1 MSAELEKAKISLEK
15 AEKLQDIMKKANAI
29 IRSGKDVTNKLVE
42 IGLSQ
47 DQAEKIQKPDFANR
61 IGFAQ
66 YSLTNNNA
74 TIKRLKDRVNQL
86 ESKQNA
92 AKAGEERYLFDGGS
106 VEVNYS
112 ADRVQILFDSI
123 PSAEK
128 RTELKKN
135 GWKWSPTNSAW
146 QRMITPQAISNA
158 KSLTGATGSAPV
170 QEQTGPINTDEL
182 LNKRKFSYVT
192 ISLYTAL
199 PTEYKGLK
207 TFEIVYFD
215 VVSANIAEAIRA
227 YFKQILPEIP
237 SDKIKVSV
245 YAKTYVK
252 ESQRLVDQNR
262 FLPNDAPAKIV
273 LGAGL
278 QQIKDFLANQSQL
291 DKGIEVEQEHKETLE
306 KVASKEITVEEAI
319 KATAEDHINEDPQYY
334 DKLQEIESPKPNLR
348 FPELEPA
355 HPLNLLDKESSQ
367 YKEALS
373 EYNSKLKE
381 APKNNSPVKTKRAE
395 FIEYLSDLD
404 GWEQFDGDNRYYR
417 KFVFK
422 KDQLD
427 AARDVLDRG
436 VKEMIADRTD
446 GGINGVISVKH
457 LEDANAI
464 SDIYENFLDA
474 TISRKNYYT
483 TAPVSADGFGTKTLE
498 TTDYED
504 RSGRLARKVSIT
516 DRNLEWQSNR
526 YASGNWM
533 FFDESQFEK
542 YAQSIL
548 QKKVADVSDSKSI
561 EQERKSDEIGDPS
574 KYSDAELEK
583 FVDMLSI
590 KSVVNVF
597 PNHKELLAAI
607 KAEQEKRKQKNSADE
622 TGLFDYLPE
631 MNHLEKVEK
640 NVDAI
645 AIEYSDR
652 PMAALQV
659 ISYLNKHNNPY
670 VQSFMRKHRLDTREK
685 MIDYVGK
692 RQTILRAGKGKERSE
707 FLKNEKEATANKH
720 VDNIFSLAAEQS
732 AEMDAKIKQDNSGD
746 NKILE
751 RYPKLTKSEIVNVYN
766 QVEAILGKEQYTDED
781 KYILE
786 KYEGLGSQTATGVI
800 DKGLLHQF
808 YTPYIIA
815 KKMWDLAFVYGVPK
829 ENPIVIEPS
838 MGTGRFFKYA
848 PEGSTCIGFD
858 PDKKNV
864 EIAKIL
870 YPNITV
876 YEQEFET
883 AFLEAPRYN
892 RMAKKSWLP
901 EADLCIGN
909 PPYGDYMGYYK
920 SYMPSIFKRF
930 EFLFIYLGL
939 KTLKPGGLLVFI
951 VSQNFMNNGAMYNG
965 MKAKILETATFVDA
979 IRLPNGIFSS
989 TDVGTDIVIFRKK

>member
-92 AKAGEERYLFDGGS
+92 AKAGEERYLFEGGS

-158 KSLTGATGSAPV
+158 KSVTGATGSAPV

-207 TFEIVYFD
+207 TFELVYFD
-215 VVSANIAEAIRA
+215 VVSANIVEAIRA

-291 DKGIEVEQEHKETLE
+291 EKGIEVEQEHKETLE
-306 KVASKEITVEEAI
+306 KVANKEITVEEAI
-319 KATAEDHINEDPQYY
+319 KATAEDHINEDPKYY
-334 DKLQEIESPKPNLR
+334 DKLEEIESPKTSLR
-348 FPELEPA
+348 FPEFEPA

-373 EYNSKLKE
+373 EYNSKSKE
-381 APKNNSPVKTKRAE
+381 KS
-395 FIEYLSDLD
+395 SD
-404 GWEQFDGDNRYYR
+404 Q
-417 KFVFK
+417 
-422 KDQLD
+422 
-427 AARDVLDRG
+427 
-436 VKEMIADRTD
+436 
-446 GGINGVISVKH
+446 
-457 LEDANAI
+457 
-464 SDIYENFLDA
+464 
-474 TISRKNYYT
+474 
-483 TAPVSADGFGTKTLE
+483 
-498 TTDYED
+498 
-504 RSGRLARKVSIT
+504 
-516 DRNLEWQSNR
+516 
-526 YASGNWM
+526 
-533 FFDESQFEK
+533 
-542 YAQSIL
+542 
-548 QKKVADVSDSKSI
+548 
-561 EQERKSDEIGDPS
+561 EIGNPS
-574 KYSDAELEK
+574 KYSDADLEK

-590 KSVVNVF
+590 KSVANVF

-645 AIEYSDR
+645 AIEYADR

-670 VQSFMRKHRLDTREK
+670 VQSFMRKHRLDTKEK

-766 QVEAILGKEQYTDED
+766 QVEAILGKEEYTDED

-848 PEGSTCIGFD
+848 PAGSTCIGFD

-870 YPNITV
+870 YPHITV